1 MKTELDE
8 GAESV
13 DFEKESLGGLGHR
26 VSSDEVGLLG
36 QPLDLANAK
45 RVSPLTQALLIFRK
59 RLLILKRSWLAP
71 LLALVIACCGACIS
85 LTFMERRDERCEL
98 NEEQMGTWPASY
110 HRAAG
115 FLASFEP
122 MQETVPVIDPPSL
135 LDLVNASSIPFNSVA
150 PGSSFEQEV
159 EKRYRQ
165 LQYGGLSVDLATRES
180 QVAYYAEI
188 GQLMGPVFVNLASNV
203 LLNSIQGKTGIRI
216 IPEIG
221 SFPSSFPVN
230 TEKALKWIGFF
241 VAALALFPAFS
252 ILYVTKERASGVKS
266 MHLSNGLTPLGLH
279 LGHLLAELPLILI
292 TMTIIIIVFTTVA
305 APQFAAPG
313 LLWLVLVLY
322 GIAGTLLAFV
332 GALLLSSPLIAF
344 ATYGA
349 FSVVIS
355 ILYISGYIL
364 TLTYAN
370 PLNSQYTTDVFHYT
384 LSLLGPVPSMA
395 RAGLVSVNLFA
406 LLCDGLGSFS
416 TASRSSMG
424 QFGAPIT
431 YLVLYIVILF
441 AALVWTDSGFPLPK
455 FLRRRIPASPADIN
469 PDQRRGTDVAE
480 EATRV
485 ATSNSD
491 PLRVLNISK
500 TYPGGL
506 KAVDDVS
513 FGVRGEFFSLL
524 GPNGA
529 GKTTTFNIISGNIN
543 PDTGNV
549 FIRGSSIRQVPNEAR
564 VHLGLC
570 PQFSAIDSE
579 MTVRE
584 HLSVYGRLRGLSGN
598 LLKQNID
605 TLLEAAD
612 LVSYSD
618 RLASKLSGGN
628 QRKLS
633 LAIALMGNPSV
644 LLIDEYST
652 GIDPSTKRKMWK
664 TLKRVATG
672 KAVVLTTHSMEEASA
687 LSQRVA
693 IISGKMLA
701 IGTVDSLVSRYPS
714 YEIHFSCR
722 SPEETARAQAA
733 VSRFEGSRPAEDVA
747 TRWEVP
753 LSNRT
758 TLAGIFKELSEIN
771 DIPDFTIERL
781 SLESVFLKTIRNSR
795 AVSEEV
801 EPKRKKILGVL

>member
-1 MKTELDE
+1 
-8 GAESV
+8 
-13 DFEKESLGGLGHR
+13 
-26 VSSDEVGLLG
+26 
-36 QPLDLANAK
+36 
-45 RVSPLTQALLIFRK
+45 
-59 RLLILKRSWLAP
+59 
-71 LLALVIACCGACIS
+71 
-85 LTFMERRDERCEL
+85 
-98 NEEQMGTWPASY
+98 
-110 HRAAG
+110 
-115 FLASFEP
+115 
-122 MQETVPVIDPPSL
+122 
-135 LDLVNASSIPFNSVA
+135 
-150 PGSSFEQEV
+150 
-159 EKRYRQ
+159 
-165 LQYGGLSVDLATRES
+165 
-180 QVAYYAEI
+180 
-188 GQLMGPVFVNLASNV
+188 
-203 LLNSIQGKTGIRI
+203 
-216 IPEIG
+216 
-221 SFPSSFPVN
+221 
-230 TEKALKWIGFF
+230 
-241 VAALALFPAFS
+241 
-252 ILYVTKERASGVKS
+252 

-279 LGHLLAELPLILI
+279 LGHLLAELPVVVI
-292 TMTIIIIVFTTVA
+292 TMTIIIIVFTQVA

-313 LLWLVLVLY
+313 LLWLILILY

-332 GALLLSSPLIAF
+332 GALLLPSPLIAF
-344 ATYGA
+344 AAYGA
-349 FSVVIS
+349 FSVVMS
-355 ILYISGYIL
+355 LLYIAGYML

-370 PLNSQYTTDVFHYT
+370 PLKSQYTTDVFHYT
-384 LSLLGPVPSMA
+384 VSLLGPVPSMA
-395 RAGLVSVNLFA
+395 RAALVSVNLFA

-416 TASRSSMG
+416 TAPRSSMR

-441 AALVWTDSGFPLPK
+441 GVLVWTDSGFPLPK
-455 FLRRRIPASPADIN
+455 FLHRRIPASPADIN
-469 PDQRRGTDVAE
+469 PDRRRGTDVAE

-513 FGVRGEFFSLL
+513 FGVRGEFLSLL

-543 PDTGNV
+543 PDTGDV

-584 HLSVYGRLRGLSGN
+584 HLSIYGRLRGLSGG

-605 TLLEAAD
+605 TLLEAAVRTISSLALPVLTLLSVEQD
-612 LVSYSD
+612 LVKYSD

-652 GIDPSTKRKMWK
+652 GIDPDTKRKMWK

-672 KAVVLTTHSMEEASA
+672 KAVVITTHSMEEASA

-693 IISGKMLA
+693 IVSGKMLA
-701 IGTVDSLVSRYPS
+701 IGTIDSLVSRYPS

-722 SPEETARAQAA
+722 SPEEAARAQAA